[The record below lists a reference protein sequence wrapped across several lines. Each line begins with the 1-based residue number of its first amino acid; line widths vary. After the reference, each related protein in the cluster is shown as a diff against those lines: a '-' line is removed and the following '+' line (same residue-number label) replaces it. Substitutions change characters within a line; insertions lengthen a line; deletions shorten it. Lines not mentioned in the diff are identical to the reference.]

1 MEVYQTKE
9 QIDFFPDVDAE
20 LLLYQIFFNDD
31 IVMGCG
37 YHVFGISFWHWYDYN
52 MLLFVESRNRDII
65 SYLKNDAE
73 GILSETLIWGRWI
86 LKSCVG
92 LDEPHDRSGQK

>member
-1 MEVYQTKE
+1 M
-9 QIDFFPDVDAE
+9 DAE

-31 IVMGCG
+31 VVMDCS

-65 SYLKNDAE
+65 PYLEDGAE
-73 GILSETLIWGRWI
+73 RI
-86 LKSCVG
+86 LKSHCD
-92 LDEPHDRSGQK
+92 LDELPIGSGYEKND

>member
-1 MEVYQTKE
+1 MRDSEFYNIESLIEVYQTKE
-9 QIDFFPDVDAE
+9 QIDFFHDVDAE

-31 IVMGCG
+31 VVMGCS

-52 MLLFVESRNRDII
+52 MLLFVESRNRNII

-73 GILSETLIWGRWI
+73 GF
-86 LKSCVG
+86 
-92 LDEPHDRSGQK
+92 